1 MKNNNIK
8 YAQSRLQRNILLLSA
23 FLLAS
28 ALVWLDRNVISR
40 DKPAAGEQTAS
51 LSDWDKYNGKSFT
64 VVKVVDGDTIDIN
77 IPDPPSLKLRRAGGN
92 YANTSPVRDKTSLM
106 SDGRLGRPVS
116 NGTRI
121 RLWGVDTPE
130 TKHPKLGVMHFGPE
144 AAEFTEK
151 MCFEKQVTV
160 YLDKE
165 NNTRCRYGRLLA
177 YVQLP
182 DDRFL
187 NEVLLSEGFAYA
199 DTRFP
204 HSRLEE
210 YIQLEKTAREQKKGL
225 WEKVTPDQMP
235 KWRQK

>member
-1 MKNNNIK
+1 M
-8 YAQSRLQRNILLLSA
+8 QRNILLLSA

-28 ALVWLDRNVISR
+28 GIVWLDRNVISR
-40 DKPAAGEQTAS
+40 DKSAAGEQTAG
-51 LSDWDKYNGKSFT
+51 LGDWDKYNGKSFI
-64 VVKVVDGDTIDIN
+64 VARVVDGDTIDIN
-77 IPDPPSLKLRRAGGN
+77 IPDGN
-92 YANTSPVRDKTSLM
+92 YAN
-106 SDGRLGRPVS
+106 
-116 NGTRI
+116 TRI

-130 TKHPKLGVMHFGPE
+130 TKHPKLKVMHFGPE

-160 YLDKE
+160 YLDKD

-182 DDRFL
+182 DGRFL

-204 HSRLEE
+204 HSYREK
-210 YIQLEKTAREQKKGL
+210 YIQLEKTAREKKIGL
-225 WEKVTPDQMP
+225 WENITPDQMP
-235 KWRQK
+235 KWKK